1 MSISIHPG
9 SSSRSETTNCCTP
22 FHELDDELWLCWET
36 KADFK
41 CALKQF
47 SVVDLKIIKQKS
59 LCRWSRVL
67 NYETNYKPFVLTP
80 SCICI
85 IIPLSCSLLSCPS
98 QTNSLFMDPFF
109 FVRECKHHELIPN
122 IDFTELMR
130 SQYQTQNV
138 YFGGSFRITVVAPTC
153 LTGLLFLWNWK
164 KSAFSNKIISTGGNF
179 PKTPY

>member
-1 MSISIHPG
+1 MNMAQPLLKHPVF
-9 SSSRSETTNCCTP
+9 SVHIDTCWLIIKVWNHWLLHP

-80 SCICI
+80 SCIRI

-98 QTNSLFMDPFF
+98 QTDSLFMDPFF

-130 SQYQTQNV
+130 SQYQIAKCIFWWKFQDHSCSSN
-138 YFGGSFRITVVAPTC
+138 
-153 LTGLLFLWNWK
+153 LFNWTFVPLELK
-164 KSAFSNKIISTGGNF
+164 KICF
-179 PKTPY
+179 